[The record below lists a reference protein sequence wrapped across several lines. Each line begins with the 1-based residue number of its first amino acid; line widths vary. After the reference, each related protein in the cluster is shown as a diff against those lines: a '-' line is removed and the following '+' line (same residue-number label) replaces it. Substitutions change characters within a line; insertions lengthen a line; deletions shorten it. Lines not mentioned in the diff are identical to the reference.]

1 MLIITVFS
9 EYSDFPSISERVVHM
24 DDDEQKQSVTPR
36 LTIPINGPLDRK
48 KNSWDDPKPFDELP
62 PEVQA
67 MLLRRAEQK
76 DKGKSTLEILEGK
89 HVMSC
94 LLFIEEKEPVLKSD
108 IYNNISRS
116 AGMVE
121 KINDLCELG
130 LICIY
135 ETARTHSNVIVLTD
149 KGHRAVKVIRRLID
163 LADEPI
169 GEIR

>member
-1 MLIITVFS
+1 MS
-9 EYSDFPSISERVVHM
+9 KEEEPNKE
-24 DDDEQKQSVTPR
+24 VTPR

-48 KNSWDDPKPFDELP
+48 KNSWDEPKPFDELP

-67 MLLRRAEQK
+67 MLLRRAEK
-76 DKGKSTLEILEGK
+76 KEKGRGTLEILEGK

-121 KINDLCELG
+121 KINELCGLG
-130 LICIY
+130 LINIY

-149 KGHRAVKVIRRLID
+149 KGHRTVSAIRHLISIAED
-163 LADEPI
+163 SV
-169 GEIR
+169 GSIR

>member
-1 MLIITVFS
+1 M
-9 EYSDFPSISERVVHM
+9 EKDGQE
-24 DDDEQKQSVTPR
+24 QSVTPR
-36 LTIPINGPLDRK
+36 LTIPISGPLDRK
-48 KNSWDDPKPFDELP
+48 KNSWDEPKPFDELP

-67 MLLRRAEQK
+67 MLLRRAEQRE
-76 DKGKSTLEILEGK
+76 KGRGTLEVLEGK

-121 KINDLCELG
+121 KINELCGLG
-130 LICIY
+130 LINIY

-149 KGHRAVKVIRRLID
+149 KGHRTVSAIRHLISIAED
-163 LADEPI
+163 SA
-169 GEIR
+169 GTIR

>member
-1 MLIITVFS
+1 MSKEEEPNKEV
-9 EYSDFPSISERVVHM
+9 M
-24 DDDEQKQSVTPR
+24 PR
-36 LTIPINGPLDRK
+36 LTIPISGPLDRK
-48 KNSWDDPKPFDELP
+48 KNSWDEPKPFDELP

-76 DKGKSTLEILEGK
+76 ERGRGTLEILEGK

-121 KINDLCELG
+121 KINELCGLG
-130 LICIY
+130 LINIY

-149 KGHRAVKVIRRLID
+149 KGHRTVSAIRHLISIAED
-163 LADEPI
+163 SA
-169 GEIR
+169 GTIR